1 MPSSGYYDY
10 MGGSKDVDLNE
21 LDNFLNPKKSQTAFS
36 EEPFMGVRDRR
47 LGGIME
53 SGDIYAEGGNMA
65 PSYSVSPYTK
75 RPGIQEILKDSG
87 FLDSMMQ
94 KEEQVRKEHLQKIKD
109 ITGVKEV
116 EGEKDIMF
124 PVNPEMAK
132 KFESLPDEQKLLL
145 QSVSS
150 GKMSPDEY
158 FAQQEAISQKML
170 AGIQGI
176 IKIVNDKKHKLVDKE
191 GNPLPKTGENYYSLA
206 SGQKQVGLDIEGNLP
221 NEYITTGGGR
231 GKSGGGGGGTEEPE
245 ILTKP
250 DYLLT
255 QYEKE
260 SKAAEKYTKDAGGNS
275 IPLKEADRPVYE
287 AHNQKA
293 TKNYLGH
300 LLVTQKMDTHE
311 AERTAERV
319 LNVAAINDANADLIV
334 DNKLNVGRPE
344 VMRALQKAAFEGLT
358 AKDVYAKILDL
369 MITKRPKGL
378 TPSGKVAL
386 PDYGNPYPEGMNPP
400 YSGPQR
406 R

>member
-1 MPSSGYYDY
+1 MYDPTIE
-10 MGGSKDVDLNE
+10 E
-21 LDNFLNPKKSQTAFS
+21 LEQMWPEMQGQSMMSFGEKRAP
-36 EEPFMGVRDRR
+36 R
-47 LGGIME
+47 LGEMQ

-75 RPGIQEILKDSG
+75 RPDAQSILKDTG
-87 FLDSMMQ
+87 FLDAMMQ

-132 KFESLPDEQKLLL
+132 KFESLPDAERLMI
-145 QSVSS
+145 QSVAS
-150 GKMSPDEY
+150 GKMKPEEY
-158 FAQQEAISQKML
+158 IQKKEEQDKQLLAAMQVIVSSQAKDRHVL
-170 AGIQGI
+170 TKDG
-176 IKIVNDKKHKLVDKE
+176 KE
-191 GNPLPKTGENYYSLA
+191 VPKTAEGYRGA
-206 SGQKQVGLDIEGNLP
+206 MTPGSGVAIDSYGNWPNIQRIEGGK
-221 NEYITTGGGR
+221 GGGR